1 MSQETVTQLKRQ
13 LSTSTKS
20 TFKWKKVLGKVLLY
34 LPLVFW
40 SIITIFPFWYVTVL
54 STKSISEIFRF
65 PPPIWFGDALANNYY
80 LLMQRLPFWRN
91 LWNSVYIAAIGTTLT
106 LFFCSLGGF
115 GFAMYNFKGRKFLFN
130 FMMSTMMIPML
141 LGIIP
146 FFIMMKNFGW
156 VNTPRALYIPGA
168 AGAYGTYLMRQ
179 YIIGS
184 VPYELM
190 DSARIDGCNE
200 FMIYWRIIL
209 PIIKPGLGALGIIT
223 FLGSWNNLLGALIIL
238 RDRLTYTI
246 PVALRSFQGMAQ
258 TEYGA
263 MFLGSAISILPIVLI
278 FVLMSKQIIAGLT
291 QGAVKG

>member
-1 MSQETVTQLKRQ
+1 MANSQTSAQLKHQ
-13 LSTSTKS
+13 ISTKS
-20 TFKWKKVLGKVLLY
+20 GFNFKKLLGKLLLY

-40 SIITIFPFWYVTVL
+40 AAVTIFPFWYVTVL
-54 STKSISEIFRF
+54 STKSISEIFNF
-65 PPPIWFGDALANNYY
+65 PPPIWFGKALANNYM

-91 LWNSVYIAAIGTTLT
+91 LWNSVYIATLGTTLT

-115 GFAMYNFKGRKFLFN
+115 AFAMYNFKGRKFLFN

-141 LGIIP
+141 LGIVP

-156 VNTPRALYIPGA
+156 VNTPKALYIPGA
-168 AGAYGTYLMRQ
+168 ASAYGTYLMRQ

-200 FMIYWRIIL
+200 FLIYWRIIL

-238 RDRLTYTI
+238 RDRMTYTI